1 MTRATLGLLT
11 LLLAAWPAHANS
23 IKRVDF
29 PSDGTHHFAGAIA
42 SLSGV
47 RTKSWF
53 EDNDFRGRASQS
65 HFDRDFDGQFRFHH
79 KWERADCDPSD
90 PSPSVTPAVAAVPEV
105 PTAWLMV
112 IGTLTLLGAGRLRGL
127 FERFRS

>member
-23 IKRVDF
+23 ITRVD
-29 PSDGTHHFAGAIA
+29 DGSHHFAGAI
-42 SLSGV
+42 SSFSGV
-47 RTKSWF
+47 RTRSWF

-65 HFDRDFDGQFRFHH
+65 HFDRDFDGQSRFHH

-127 FERFRS
+127 FERLRI